1 MYTKCIIENILIK
14 HTSFE
19 FFVFLKS
26 NLFNFWQ
33 PPFNQNSFS
42 ERKIKSFILNF
53 GPQHPAAHGVLRL
66 VVQLSGELVERADP
80 HVGFLHRGTEKLIEK
95 RTYLKSLPYFDRLD
109 YVSMMTQEHAFCLA
123 VESLLKTTSHTS
135 LYVQIRVLFDELTRV
150 LNHLLALSC
159 HSLDVGNMS
168 PLFWAFEE
176 RERLMEFY
184 ERVSGARMHAAFYRP
199 NEMDWTGLNHQFF
212 LDVAL
217 FARDCF
223 KSLTEI
229 FAVLTTNTIWKSRL
243 VNVGVINLND
253 AISYSAS
260 GPIVRSVGIKKDI
273 RFYRSETYASYWF
286 LSMHSF
292 LGKRGDSYDRFLIR
306 VREMY
311 ESINIVFQVLSN
323 LTNDTNSNTNNNESK
338 TEFLSFFNFLYKV
351 KKSQLNKKTKYT
363 SMENLISHFKKY
375 SEGIKVPKGFT
386 YNSIEAPKGEFGVSI
401 ISDGSSK
408 PYRCKIRTPAYHHMH
423 IMPRMVQGHYL
434 ADLVTVLGSQDIVFG
449 DVDR

>member
-1 MYTKCIIENILIK
+1 M
-14 HTSFE
+14 
-19 FFVFLKS
+19 
-26 NLFNFWQ
+26 
-33 PPFNQNSFS
+33 
-42 ERKIKSFILNF
+42 ILNF

-66 VVQLSGELVERADP
+66 VVQLSGELVERSDP

-95 RTYLKSLPYFDRLD
+95 RTYLKSVPYFDRLD
-109 YVSMMTQEHAFCLA
+109 YVSMMTQEHAFCIA
-123 VESLLKTTSHTS
+123 VESLLKTTSHTA
-135 LYVQIRVLFDELTRV
+135 LYVQIRVLFDELTRL

-199 NEMDWTGLNHQFF
+199 NDLDWTGLNHQFF

-229 FAVLTTNTIWKSRL
+229 FAVLTTNNIWKSRL
-243 VNVGVINLND
+243 IGVGGVNLND
-253 AISYSAS
+253 AISYGVS
-260 GPIVRSVGIKKDI
+260 GPVVRSVGIRKDV
-273 RFYRSETYASYWF
+273 RFYKSETYASYWY
-286 LSMHSF
+286 LSLNSF

-311 ESINIVFQVLSN
+311 ESVNIVFQILSN
-323 LTNDTNSNTNNNESK
+323 LTNNKTSANKNSNSK
-338 TEFLSFFNFLYKV
+338 VDFFSFFDFLYKA
-351 KKSQLNKKTKYT
+351 KKNQLNKKTKYT
-363 SMENLISHFKKY
+363 SMEGLISHFKKY

-386 YNSIEAPKGEFGVSI
+386 YTAVEAPKGEFGVALL
-401 ISDGSSK
+401 SDGTSR

-423 IMPRMVQGHYL
+423 VMPRMVQGHYV